1 MDENL
6 SEKGTWFWKSEFSD
20 TASASQELKSIIKI
34 DLSCKKDQLNQ
45 DQIDAFNRIWHK
57 IATIITHLPDYV
69 EFSFDVEN
77 SPDFM
82 PNKLEA
88 KK

>member
-1 MDENL
+1 MNIDETLN
-6 SEKGTWFWKSEFSD
+6 
-20 TASASQELKSIIKI
+20 QELKSIIKI
-34 DLSCKKDQLNQ
+34 DLSCKKGQLNQ
-45 DQIDAFNRIWHK
+45 DQIDAFNRIWHEIAK
-57 IATIITHLPDYV
+57 IIIHLPDYV
-69 EFSFDVEN
+69 EFSFEVEN